1 MQSYKTREEWLQA
14 ALVLLFE
21 MVLAS
26 AGISPDA
33 WQSRR
38 YRVSCGFPIGYRGSK
53 SGKVVL
59 GQAFDAS
66 ISADG
71 TMEVFI
77 NPLVDDVVEVLRILT
92 HEFIHVWAGIDCG
105 HKGEFAR
112 IAKSVGFIAPKTQ
125 PPAGPAL
132 LETLKEIA
140 DILGEYPHAKID
152 ANLRK
157 KQGTRMLK
165 IHCTECGFT
174 ARASLKWQSTI
185 TAESHCPSC
194 HLAGCL
200 VTD

>member
-21 MVLAS
+21 MVFAN

-77 NPLVDDVVEVLRILT
+77 NPLVDDVVEVLRILL

-112 IAKSVGFIAPKTQ
+112 IAKAVGFIKPMTQ
-125 PPAGPAL
+125 TPAGPAL

-165 IHCTECGFT
+165 IHCNECGVT

>member
-21 MVLAS
+21 MVFAS

-53 SGKVVL
+53 TGKIVL

-77 NPLVDDVVEVLRILT
+77 NPLVDDVVEVQRL
-92 HEFIHVWAGIDCG
+92 
-105 HKGEFAR
+105 
-112 IAKSVGFIAPKTQ
+112 
-125 PPAGPAL
+125 
-132 LETLKEIA
+132 
-140 DILGEYPHAKID
+140 
-152 ANLRK
+152 
-157 KQGTRMLK
+157 
-165 IHCTECGFT
+165 
-174 ARASLKWQSTI
+174 
-185 TAESHCPSC
+185 
-194 HLAGCL
+194 
-200 VTD
+200 